1 MNPDEQAFNEALIKL
16 NANIATFGKYFDP
29 HEVNEQLED
38 ILLENNDDSYR
49 FKVMQLERLISIT
62 DRKIE
67 AKLEGLKRQLA
78 EMQSEMQAETARNA
92 ELTRLTRQREPT
104 RFLQPSATH
113 PAYAT
118 YDFGVAM
125 RNNTPFDSHFSR
137 NDKSSMFLFVHLH
150 GSLNLKSNGEP
161 NVLRVS
167 GVTLNK
173 YSMSGTG
180 KCNFSS
186 KRYLQHMLN
195 SVCDA
200 IQTNKPIDIETILNE
215 TLIHKHAKSVG
226 ISEAKLIAP
235 TMAVEQHKKGITR
248 QAEVFA
254 FSSANKQT
262 QPHKSRL
269 GETPYIDEVID
280 NNIHTYGETF
290 VEKVYQID
298 KNDGPDESDGIYLC
312 KDWDEIGA
320 SCMDNLMTNRIF
332 IGFICN
338 KYRDKYLK
346 KLILTYSLEEERVAC
361 MGEIKLSDLLEFCYA
376 YSRPNVSI
384 VDSSC
389 SEFTSST
396 GRTLTVRG
404 IANANKKAQNL
415 DPTTAKGTKKR
426 QKKVKVKVKRTRGN
440 KRR

>member
-29 HEVNEQLED
+29 SDVNEQLEY
-38 ILLENNDDSYR
+38 ILLKNNDDDYS
-49 FKVMQLERLISIT
+49 FKVMQLKILISIT
-62 DRKIE
+62 DRQIE

-78 EMQSEMQAETARNA
+78 EMQAETARNA
-92 ELTRLTRQREPT
+92 ELTRQREPT

-137 NDKSSMFLFVHLH
+137 NDESSMFLFVHLH
-150 GSLNLKSNGEP
+150 GSLIIKSNGEP
-161 NVLRVS
+161 NVLLVP

-173 YSMSGTG
+173 YSMSSTG
-180 KCNFSS
+180 KGNFSS

-235 TMAVEQHKKGITR
+235 TMAEEQHKKGITR
-248 QAEVFA
+248 QAEVVA

-280 NNIHTYGETF
+280 NNIHTYGESF
-290 VEKVYQID
+290 VEKLYQID
-298 KNDGPDESDGIYLC
+298 KNDGPNESDGIYLC
-312 KDWDEIGA
+312 KDWGEIGA
-320 SCMDNLMTNRIF
+320 SCMDNLMTNRVF

-338 KYRDKYLK
+338 KYRDKHLK

-396 GRTLTVRG
+396 GRTLTDRC